1 MVAPVQATAAER
13 RSVPA
18 RLVWALVALV
28 LGLTGWLMLINAFLG
43 ISGYVLI
50 GVGVG
55 IGCAVIGSL
64 AHDALAGPRE
74 RL

>member
-1 MVAPVQATAAER
+1 MAT
-13 RSVPA
+13 
-18 RLVWALVALV
+18 RLVWALLALI
-28 LGLTGWLMLINAFLG
+28 LGLAGWLMLVDDVLG
-43 ISGYVLI
+43 IAGFVVV

>member
-1 MVAPVQATAAER
+1 MER
-13 RSVPA
+13 G
-18 RLVWALVALV
+18 LCALVALV
-28 LGLTGWLMLINAFLG
+28 LGLGGWYLLLIGLGGWL
-43 ISGYVLI
+43 GYLVV

>member
-1 MVAPVQATAAER
+1 M
-13 RSVPA
+13 PA
-18 RLVWALVALV
+18 RLVWMLIALVVALA
-28 LGLTGWLMLINAFLG
+28 GWFMLVQDLAGQAGF
-43 ISGYVLI
+43 VLI

>member
-1 MVAPVQATAAER
+1 M
-13 RSVPA
+13 PA
-18 RLVWALVALV
+18 RLVWTLVALV
-28 LGLTGWLMLINAFLG
+28 LGLAGWLMLIETVAGQAGF
-43 ISGYVLI
+43 VVI

-55 IGCAVIGSL
+55 IGCAIIGSL

>member
-1 MVAPVQATAAER
+1 MER
-13 RSVPA
+13 G
-18 RLVWALVALV
+18 LWALGALV
-28 LGLTGWLMLINAFLG
+28 LGLGGWYLLLLELGGWL
-43 ISGYVLI
+43 GYLVI
-50 GVGVG
+50 GVGAG

>member
-1 MVAPVQATAAER
+1 
-13 RSVPA
+13 VPT

-28 LGLTGWLMLINAFLG
+28 VGLLGWLMLINGVFG
-43 ISGYVLI
+43 ISGYVVV

-55 IGCAVIGSL
+55 IGCAVVGSL

-74 RL
+74 RM

>member
-1 MVAPVQATAAER
+1 MAAR
-13 RSVPA
+13 F
-18 RLVWALVALV
+18 VWALVALV
-28 LGLTGWLMLINAFLG
+28 LGLAGWLLLLNGVLG
-43 ISGYVLI
+43 QSGFVVI

-55 IGCAVIGSL
+55 IGCAVLGSL

>member
-1 MVAPVQATAAER
+1 MERGLWAPAA
-13 RSVPA
+13 
-18 RLVWALVALV
+18 LT
-28 LGLTGWLMLINAFLG
+28 LGLGGWYLLLSGAGGWL
-43 ISGYVLI
+43 GYLVI

-55 IGCAVIGSL
+55 IGSAVAGSL

>member
-1 MVAPVQATAAER
+1 
-13 RSVPA
+13 
-18 RLVWALVALV
+18 V